1 MSDWYY
7 AAENEQKGPI
17 NESELK
23 ASLASNKIPGETL
36 VWTDGMDNWTPA
48 NQVAALSFRAAPS
61 RRRCSPVRP
70 PRPPRP
76 LSPQA
81 RT

>member
-7 AAENEQKGPI
+7 AADNEQKGPI
-17 NESELK
+17 NDSELK
-23 ASLASNKIPGETL
+23 AQLASNKIPGETL

-48 NQVAALSFRAAPS
+48 NQVAALKVGETIDLVNGRI
-61 RRRCSPVRP
+61 V
-70 PRPPRP
+70 
-76 LSPQA
+76 Q